1 MNKINYLIISLFLI
15 NSCSF
20 DNKTGIWTGSNQIA
34 KKENITT
41 QNTEFIFKK
50 QNNKIE
56 EINLLLE
63 QKIKIDKPKNYSEWS
78 QRFQNKSNS
87 INNAVFLNSGN
98 YQKLAKISNA
108 KINKNI
114 LIYKN
119 NLFFSDSKG
128 NIGVFSLKENKLLF
142 KYNFYKKKLKKFKK
156 EINLIVKKNIIIAV
170 DNFGYIYSI
179 DYKQNK
185 IIWAKNF
192 LIPFRSNLKIIN
204 ETLFLSDEKNKVI
217 LINMMNGNKIDELY
231 TEPSQAVSKFESN
244 LALDN
249 NNNVLFMS
257 TSGILYSLNFF
268 NNKSINWIINF
279 KQESEIIYKGN
290 PITVLNDKIIVSN
303 KDNISL
309 INLNG
314 AKIWDL
320 NIKSNLSPII
330 SGNTIFTVNKDNY
343 LIFINKDTGQIKF
356 SKSIFSL
363 ITEEFQKNLK
373 RKIKKINHI
382 YLTGNK
388 LLLISEN
395 SYFIEINLQNNIKI
409 ESIKK
414 NPFEIFSDIIFYEKE
429 MIFINKSNRIYKVN

>member
-217 LINMMNGNKIDELY
+217 MINMMNGNKIDELY

-429 MIFINKSNRIYKVN
+429 MIFINKSNKIYKVN